1 MKSRSRTIKTV
12 AAAVGA
18 GFLLAACETE
28 SRVPTAPSRLAST
41 VHSSQQHP
49 HGHVLR
55 AFRPKESS
63 QWDNNPIVY
72 HGGPIIYAQK
82 VATIYWSSRTIYN
95 GGPAPG
101 TTGSGAA
108 DGSLMGFFLNH
119 LGGSPYYNI
128 NTTYYDGA
136 GTPVQNTV
144 TYTQYWASNT
154 NVPATGSN
162 VSIGAIQAEIE
173 SGFTSGALTFDP
185 NTLYL
190 VFTDSAVDQDSLF
203 VSNGCAEHSYFTWNG
218 NHVKFGAMP
227 RDYDQAGCRQGDH
240 LTGAGSPNND
250 PVADAEVNTTAH
262 ETEETNTDPEP
273 VSGWADSSTV
283 YQPPWFENAD
293 KCVWMFG
300 SNQIYTTGNGAKANM
315 NLGGKDFLVQENWI
329 AQAGGCD
336 VERLIVSISGPDNMN
351 CTDTYTWS
359 VTASGLGSS
368 FTYVWQQGTPTGFGN
383 GMIWTQVGTGPTYTR
398 QGCPSEAYL
407 WLRVQ
412 ATDNFGGQGLAYK
425 TVSLTS

>member
-1 MKSRSRTIKTV
+1 MKRHSLL
-12 AAAVGA
+12 AVGA
-18 GFLLAACETE
+18 GFLFAACEME
-28 SRVPTAPSRLAST
+28 SRAPTAPISLASR
-41 VHSSQQHP
+41 VFSSQEHP
-49 HGHVLR
+49 HGHGLR

-63 QWDNNPIVY
+63 QRDNNPIVY

-82 VATIYWSSRTIYN
+82 VATIYWSNRTIYN

-101 TTGSGAA
+101 TTGTGTA
-108 DGSLMGFFLNH
+108 DGSLVGFFLNH
-119 LGGSPYYNI
+119 LGGSLYYNI

-136 GTPVQNTV
+136 NRTVQNTV

-154 NVPATGSN
+154 NVPAANSN
-162 VSIGAIQAEIE
+162 VSIGAIEAEVV

-190 VFTDSAVDQDSLF
+190 VFTDAGVDQDNMF
-203 VSNGCAEHSYFTWNG
+203 VRGYCAEHGNFNWNG
-218 NHVKFGAMP
+218 NDVKLGAMP
-227 RDYDQAGCRQGDH
+227 RDFDQVGCRQGDYIS
-240 LTGAGSPNND
+240 GAGSPNND

-262 ETEETNTDPEP
+262 ETEETNTDPDP
-273 VSGWADSSTV
+273 FSGWADSSTV

-315 NLGGKDFLVQENWI
+315 NLGGKDFLIQENWVN
-329 AQAGGCD
+329 GGNCD

-351 CTDTYTWS
+351 CTNTYMWS
-359 VTASGLGSS
+359 ASALGLGSS
-368 FTYVWQQGTPTGFGN
+368 FTYVWYQGVTTFPGHLY
-383 GMIWTQVGTGPTYTR
+383 WTQVGTGSTYTR

-407 WLRVQ
+407 WLRVN

-425 TVSLTS
+425 TVSLTR